1 MSHKPPSPLVEMLK
15 RIWQHVLQR
24 PSIGVDDHFFDVGG
38 SLESADMLFA
48 AIAQE
53 CGRELPSATIYHA
66 PTIAALASLLEQPAL
81 PEFWPFVQVKS
92 GDKPPPI
99 LIVHGLAGTVPFFEL
114 AKCMATDGHPV
125 YGIPARGVDGMEDP
139 QESVEDMAEFYLGSL
154 KKFQPHGPYIL
165 IGYSFG
171 GLVTL
176 EMAHRMLDA
185 GENVSLLVLVVAY
198 PDSQYLSWSQ
208 RVLLYARR
216 ARRHLARI
224 WHRPV
229 REKIS
234 YVVREFRERSHI
246 AGTPG
251 SDEPGPGTSRLSFAR
266 TTFSVKEKA
275 RVALAR
281 YRPRPYGGK
290 ISFVKSEQ
298 DRYFPADPAAVWAH
312 LAAEFEV
319 ETVPGGHLDMVTE
332 DFERLA
338 AVLTRYLRKALSP
351 E

>member
-1 MSHKPPSPLVEMLK
+1 VSHKPEPSPLVEMLK

-38 SLESADMLFA
+38 SLESADLLFA

-81 PEFWPFVQVKS
+81 PEFSPFVQVKA
-92 GDKPPPI
+92 GDKQPPI

-114 AKCMATDGHPV
+114 AKCMETGGHPV
-125 YGIPARGVDGMEDP
+125 YGIQAKGVDGMEDP
-139 QESVEDMAEFYLGSL
+139 LESVEDMAEFYLESL
-154 KKFQPHGPYIL
+154 RKFQPHGPYIL

-176 EMAHRMLDA
+176 EMAQRMLEA

-198 PDSQYLSWSQ
+198 PDTRCLSWSQ
-208 RVLLYARR
+208 RLLLYARR

-224 WHRPV
+224 WHRSV

-234 YVVREFRERSHI
+234 YVVREFRERLHI
-246 AGTPG
+246 AGVPEPDPG
-251 SDEPGPGTSRLSFAR
+251 ASRLSFAR
-266 TTFSVKEKA
+266 TTLSVKEKA

-281 YRPRPYGGK
+281 YRPRLYAGK
-290 ISFVKSEQ
+290 ISFVKSEE

-312 LAAEFEV
+312 LAAGFEV

-332 DFERLA
+332 DYESLA
-338 AVLTRYLRKALSP
+338 AVLTRYLKKVPSP